1 MLFVSV
7 QSLEFLSAVPKDVD
21 GIELRLDLSSRIDF
35 GLLRQG
41 LKTSSKPVMFT
52 LRSVQHGG
60 RYSHDR
66 ETLLS
71 ELLELKPPFLDVEY
85 DVSSGFLDRAFQ
97 QSETQIVLSAHNVSD
112 LESVYQQ
119 MSCYPAFTYKL
130 AVPVTSTIEA
140 LQLLLFAKTHPHTS
154 IIPMGEHGSF
164 ARVLGPVFGNQL
176 NFASISS
183 SQTVAPGQLS
193 AQELLEIYRF
203 HTLNP
208 ETAIYGLIGSPV
220 SQSVGHVYHNR
231 CFSEQVRNAVY
242 VKMHLLPDELPA
254 FFPLAKNLGIHG
266 LSVTMPLKEAVI
278 PYVQN
283 EYPVPSVN
291 TLYLQDGQYFG
302 TNTDGPA
309 AVAVLEKRGSVAGKT
324 IVILGAGGAA
334 RAMTFA
340 LQERGAKVVVLNRTP
355 EKARPLSPYFGTLS
369 DVPSSYH
376 AVIQC
381 TPHPMPVDPK
391 HLLPK
396 ALAMDIVYFP
406 RETEFLQAASAA
418 GCELIYGDEFFAA
431 QAAMQS
437 ALWKS
442 NFVPQPLVL

>member
-7 QSLEFLSAVPKDVD
+7 PSVELLSVVPKDVD
-21 GIELRLDLSSRIDF
+21 GIELRLDLFPQSDL
-35 GLLRQG
+35 GQLRQV
-41 LKTSSKPVMFT
+41 LKSFPKPVMLT
-52 LRSVQHGG
+52 VRSVGHGG
-60 RYSHDR
+60 CYNRDR
-66 ETLLS
+66 EALLS
-71 ELLELKPPFLDVEY
+71 QLLELKPPFLDVEY
-85 DVSSGFLDRAFQ
+85 DVSPRFLDRVFQ
-97 QSETQIVLSAHNVSD
+97 QSHTQIVLSAHNISD

-119 MSCYPAFTYKL
+119 MSCYPAYTYKL

-140 LQLLLFAKTHPHTS
+140 LQLLFFAKTHSRTS

-164 ARVLGPVFGNQL
+164 ARVLGPVFGNKL
-176 NFASISS
+176 TFASLS
-183 SQTVAPGQLS
+183 SQHATAPGQLS
-193 AQELLEIYRF
+193 AQELLDTYRF
-203 HTLNP
+203 RTLNP
-208 ETAIYGLIGSPV
+208 ETAVYGLIGSPV
-220 SQSVGHVYHNR
+220 SQSVGHRYHNR
-231 CFSEQVRNAVY
+231 SFSEQNRNAVY
-242 VKMHLLPDELPA
+242 VKMHVLPEELPA
-254 FFPLAKNLGIHG
+254 FFPLAKNLGIQG

-283 EYPVPSVN
+283 EYPVPTVN
-291 TLYLQDGQYFG
+291 TLYLQDGHYFG

-324 IVILGAGGAA
+324 VVLLGAGGAA

-355 EKARPLSPYFGTLS
+355 EKARALSPYFGTLS

-376 AVIQC
+376 AIIQC
-381 TPHPMPVDPK
+381 TPHPLPIDPK

-396 ALAMDIVYFP
+396 ALAMDIVYSP
-406 RETEFLQAASAA
+406 RETEFLRAARNA
-418 GCELIYGDEFFAA
+418 GCELVYGEEFFAA

-442 NFVPQPLVL
+442 SFVLPHLAL